1 MVAINQRLPY
11 KLFSS
16 PSDIEVITIT
26 IGLNSPVTLCTVYNP
41 PNSSTESQKV
51 ILDYLTSLAQTDN
64 LLLIVG
70 DFNIADVN
78 WSLLSGSTH
87 FSNQMCDFV
96 FDWNLSQLIESPTH
110 IKGNIL
116 DLLMTNHNDS
126 IKNLTILPH
135 DQSSNIVPSVHC
147 LITFD
152 TRLYTDRRFTNST
165 SSCALVFDFPRAD
178 LDGLCSYPLD
188 HDFSSCIQ
196 SNNVNTVWLRRK
208 EAIMTGMN
216 LFVPKVR
223 LRRNQQPKWF
233 TSYIRH
239 HLNCTKTLRKE
250 CKLHPTLSKLS
261 KLSSSEA
268 NLRSELAYA
277 KSNYETKLI
286 QQFAYTN
293 NSKIYRYISS
303 LSKSSA
309 GPPCVHLDAEA
320 AVSDQKKACLY
331 NRYFH
336 SVFTSSGLTDPV
348 TSITPIQPSISS
360 IPITTSDVYTALATL
375 DPTKF
380 MGIDGIGPRVLNS
393 VRFHSHN
400 HYASFSAY
408 H

>member
-1 MVAINQRLPY
+1 M
-11 KLFSS
+11 
-16 PSDIEVITIT
+16 
-26 IGLNSPVTLCTVYNP
+26 
-41 PNSSTESQKV
+41 
-51 ILDYLTSLAQTDN
+51 
-64 LLLIVG
+64 
-70 DFNIADVN
+70 
-78 WSLLSGSTH
+78 
-87 FSNQMCDFV
+87 
-96 FDWNLSQLIESPTH
+96 
-110 IKGNIL
+110 
-116 DLLMTNHNDS
+116 
-126 IKNLTILPH
+126 
-135 DQSSNIVPSVHC
+135 
-147 LITFD
+147 
-152 TRLYTDRRFTNST
+152 
-165 SSCALVFDFPRAD
+165 FDFPKAD
-178 LDGLCSYPLD
+178 LDGLCSYLLD

-196 SNNVNTVWLRRK
+196 SNHVNTVWLRIK

-233 TSYIRH
+233 TSHIRH
-239 HLNCTKTLRKE
+239 RLNCTKTLRKE

-268 NLRSELAYA
+268 NLCSELAYA

-303 LSKSSA
+303 LLKSSA

-360 IPITTSDVYTALATL
+360 ILITTFDMYTALATL
-375 DPTKF
+375 DPTKA
-380 MGIDGIGPRVLNS
+380 MGIDGIGPRVLKFCALLLSQPLYDLFCLSLKHHDLPEEWQCHLVIPIFKSGDKSSVKNYRPISLLCSVSKVLERLVYNKIIGTIRDRLTNCQYGFFEGRSSLHQLIIFINQINNALDNIGQVDALYLDFHKALNS
-393 VRFHSHN
+393 VPHN
-400 HYASFSAY
+400 ELLCKLWKIGIVVIFGCDSSVTSLLADNVYTSTAADHLSFLSFLVC
-408 H
+408 HREV